1 MLKITIESAKKP
13 YDVLIENGLLDHLEN
28 HLDPAVFYVIVAD
41 DHIPDEYVA
50 KVARTVPE
58 HLVIRFPQGEQ
69 SKSLSEFSRITE
81 ILIRQ
86 NVRKD
91 SCLIAL
97 GGGVTG
103 DLTGFVASVYLRGI
117 PFIQI
122 PTTLLAQIDSSV
134 GGKVAIDTATAKNV
148 IGSFWPPMKVLI
160 DPLTLST
167 LSERH
172 KNNGMAEMIKY
183 GMIADKDF
191 FYRMKTEDVFQNLE
205 YFIARS
211 VQIKKRFVES
221 DEFDTGIRQALN
233 FGHTIG
239 HALESYYQYNKY
251 FHGEA
256 IAIGMVR
263 ILSSDAIRK
272 ELIEVLEKYHLP
284 TQDPIGMD
292 DLKVFINRD
301 KKNRKDLL
309 KIVDVEEIGKAIIVR
324 SQYQI

>member
-1 MLKITIESAKKP
+1 MIKITIESTKKP

-41 DHIPDEYVA
+41 DHIPDDYVA
-50 KVARTVPE
+50 KVSRAVPE
-58 HLVIRFPQGEQ
+58 HLVIRFPEGEQ
-69 SKSLSEFSRITE
+69 SKSLAEFSRITE

-91 SCLIAL
+91 ACIIAL

-103 DLTGFVASVYLRGI
+103 DLAGFVASVYLRGI

-148 IGSFWPPMKVLI
+148 IGSFWTPLKVLI

-167 LSERH
+167 LSVRH

-191 FYRMKTEDVFQNLE
+191 FFRMKNEDVFQNLE
-205 YFIARS
+205 SFIARS

-239 HALESYYQYNKY
+239 HALESYYQYHKY

-263 ILSSDAIRK
+263 ILSSDAIRN
-272 ELIEVLEKYHLP
+272 ELIAVLKKYNLP
-284 TQDPIGMD
+284 TEDPIGMD
-292 DLKVFINRD
+292 DLKIFINRD